1 MQSRLFLWFLA
12 MVFGLC
18 SVAQAQ
24 SSIATFVSL
33 TGGPTPNPAVVGQ
46 TVSMTWKASISGGN
60 STQTECLVN
69 NASWTWSVDSYT
81 FTPTGGTT
89 PTTLDFTTGPNRVS
103 LTSNG
108 DSARTS
114 VVPPSGG
121 GTYNLTVRAKYTCNT
136 SACGPLGTIPDAT
149 NSVQFQ
155 VTPVGSFV
163 LHPNSADFQ
172 SGSQGRVLISK
183 QRGDSFYTINN
194 TTRSN
199 TPAQS
204 GTGNHQVTVT
214 AQMPA
219 TQAGTTVYF
228 RVSDPADASPYHTG
242 TSGNDNGW
250 AGGSAGTPAG
260 IQSATA
266 SAVTI
271 NGSQLAAAEITLDI
285 GTEGGNNFDVEASLV
300 PFSTAQ
306 PSDIQK
312 TPRLVAW
319 KRGYIEQDDSYTT
332 GSPIQ
337 KHFQQQAASGNDIL
351 HVYSVTDT
359 PAGTDVLISLSSPV
373 VYNGISYN
381 SINRRVVRVD
391 PSANDIEVSPIPFHL
406 PIYSGITPL
415 GSPIVHASTAS
426 LVTGFGGSTAG
437 SDSGAFVEFVVGIQG
452 SRIMPNYPAENP
464 EGIEDFLDSYWFSN
478 SGGRNVFQLIT
489 RAFQVDPRPG
499 EQFTGGQTGGN
510 SSRVYT
516 SKTNSPLWQSIV
528 QRNVV
533 HETGHNF
540 ALDSGTNG
548 HVDMYVDAPAVS
560 PPGVNCIMSYNNNP
574 TTGYVKFDSLC
585 YKTIRG
591 CPDPR

>member
-1 MQSRLFLWFLA
+1 MQARLSRWFLGA
-12 MVFGLC
+12 VLALC
-18 SVAQAQ
+18 SCAQAQ

-33 TGGPTPNPAVVGQ
+33 TGGPTPNPAIVGQ
-46 TVSMTWKASISGGN
+46 TVSMTWKATISGGN
-60 STQTECLVN
+60 SAQTECLVN

-89 PTTLDFTTGPNRVS
+89 PTTLDFTKDPNKVS
-103 LTSNG
+103 LTPSG
-108 DSARTS
+108 DSARTA
-114 VVPPSGG
+114 VVPATGG
-121 GTYNLTVRAKYTCNT
+121 GTYNLTVRAKYSCNT
-136 SACGPLGTIPDAT
+136 SACGAIGTIPDAT

-155 VTPVGSFV
+155 VKPVGSFV
-163 LHPNSADFQ
+163 LHPNASDFQ
-172 SGSQGRVLISK
+172 SGYQGRVLISK
-183 QRGDSFYTINN
+183 QRGDSFYAINN
-194 TTRSN
+194 TTASN

-204 GTGNHQVTVT
+204 GTGSHQVTIT
-214 AQMPA
+214 AQMPKD
-219 TQAGTTVYF
+219 QVGTTVYF
-228 RVSDPADASPYHTG
+228 RISDPADASPYH
-242 TSGNDNGW
+242 SGSSNDNGW
-250 AGGSAGTPAG
+250 AGGSAGTSPG
-260 IQSATA
+260 IQSATSSLA
-266 SAVTI
+266 TI
-271 NGSQLAAAEITLDI
+271 NGSQIAAAEITLDI
-285 GTEGGNNFDVEASLV
+285 GTDAGNNFDVEASLV
-300 PFSTAQ
+300 PFATAK

-312 TPRLVAW
+312 TPRFVAW
-319 KRGYIEQDDSYTT
+319 KRCYIEQDDSYTT

-351 HVYSVTDT
+351 HVYSVADT
-359 PAGTDVLISLSSPV
+359 PVGTDVLISLSSPV

-381 SINRRVVRVD
+381 NVNRRVVRVD
-391 PSANDIEVSPIPFHL
+391 PSANDIEVSPIAFHL

-415 GSPIVHASTAS
+415 GSPVVHASTAS
-426 LVTGFGGSTAG
+426 LATGFGADTAG

-452 SRIMPNYPAENP
+452 SRTMPNYPAENP
-464 EGIEDFLDSYWFSN
+464 DGIAGFLDSYWFSN
-478 SGGRNVFQLIT
+478 SGGKNVFQLIT
-489 RAFQVDPRPG
+489 RAFQVDPKPG
-499 EQFTGGQTGGN
+499 IAFTGGVTVNNFSEVYMSKSN
-510 SSRVYT
+510 SA
-516 SKTNSPLWQSIV
+516 LWQSIA